1 MTRANYLS
9 TIPLSTFTVKRFLK
23 WPCFS
28 SSFNI
33 HFNLKVLNS
42 EVVLGGILIK
52 WRENK
57 PKRHICYLFELCH
70 RQPVHPPQFLFG
82 QLGHVPF
89 GVLSNR
95 KWTGVRQEYH
105 QETTISG
112 SGLQF
117 TSSLS
122 SLSLLSSSNPFFLNE
137 RISGFSGFS
146 GSFSFSFFTSSV
158 SCDRKPMSATSIKIW
173 ELFSVFKISV

>member
-9 TIPLSTFTVKRFLK
+9 TIPLSTFTVKRYLK

-105 QETTISG
+105 QETTRSG

-158 SCDRKPMSATSIKIW
+158 SCDRKPMSATSIKRWVI
-173 ELFSVFKISV
+173 FSL